1 MFWYRR
7 FDLYPRFSGLSSTE
21 VSDLFTTVRYISSM
35 IKEVYKAT
43 SLNITIQD
51 GPDAGQSVPH
61 LYVHIIPR
69 RKGDPG
75 DRGGNDAIY
84 EMMEGEE
91 GNIGKYLNER
101 NERARGWTG
110 PDAESRIPRSEGRSP
125 CA

>member
-1 MFWYRR
+1 
-7 FDLYPRFSGLSSTE
+7 
-21 VSDLFTTVRYISSM
+21 M

-61 LYVHIIPR
+61 SYVHIIPR
-69 RKGDPG
+69 RKGDLS

-91 GNIGKYLNER
+91 GNWEVPER
-101 NERARGWTG
+101 KK
-110 PDAESRIPRSEGRSP
+110 
-125 CA
+125 